1 MKISDLYS
9 KRQKK
14 LRDGAPD
21 IYIYDNLPNQLRVQI
36 VLLWRKFDTLGL
48 EFGGVSLSKEAV
60 EYLCEEYGVF
70 ALAIPYSNIAHGQR
84 PYDRELMEFFLNQ
97 TNVDKA
103 LDVVEAVFNF
113 ICDHPQIYHMVQP
126 GMAIN
131 PDMAIKTLN
140 ARFLESNVGYQL
152 KNKQII
158 RIDSGFLHQDVV
170 KPALHLLNAT
180 GYSSSQENFL
190 AAHEYYRK
198 SDFPAALNECNK
210 ALESTLKIICENR
223 DWKSPERAGAAAL
236 IDICLKKGLIPEY
249 WREYLPELAN
259 LLKRGVPKARNEL
272 SGHGQGNKRQ
282 PIPRHVIAHAL
293 HLTAAAIVF
302 LVEAEK
308 SL

>member
-1 MKISDLYS
+1 MKIFDLYS
-9 KRQKK
+9 KRKKK

-21 IYIYDNLPNQLRVQI
+21 IYIYDNLPNPLRVQI
-36 VLLWRKFDTLGL
+36 VLLWEKFDTLSP
-48 EFGGVSLSKEAV
+48 EFVEASLSREVV

-70 ALAIPYSNIAHGQR
+70 VLANPNPNIVYRQR
-84 PYDRELMEFFLNQ
+84 PYRQELVKFFLDE

-113 ICDHPQIYHMVQP
+113 ISDHPQFYRQEQP
-126 GMAIN
+126 DLAIN
-131 PDMAIKTLN
+131 TLN
-140 ARFLESNVGYQL
+140 ARFLENNVGYQL
-152 KNKQII
+152 KNRQII

-223 DWKSPERAGAAAL
+223 GWKSPERAGAAAL